1 MKVHNSRNHI
11 PTNRTD
17 LNIDGILS
25 SFFNVLWMIDYYLV
39 DFKVSKLNIS
49 HIQPDISKKQGLQ
62 VGKVVPFVFKY
73 N

>member
-1 MKVHNSRNHI
+1 
-11 PTNRTD
+11 
-17 LNIDGILS
+17 
-25 SFFNVLWMIDYYLV
+25 MIDYYLV